1 MSQNEFT
8 HDLNGFLN
16 LARNIDISQYSNDL
30 KKEDPDGLV
39 ALVSEVSNTL
49 F

>member
-1 MSQNEFT
+1 MSQNELT
-8 HDLNGFLN
+8 NDLNGFLN
-16 LARNIDISQYSNDL
+16 LVRNIDISQYSNDL